1 MTGGMVVAMPLV
13 MGLLVEMIAPGFLS
27 TMLVGAGAAVL
38 LSAAAVLQ
46 VFGFVAI
53 RRLGESD
60 AAHEPSCSS
69 PA

>member
-27 TMLVGAGAAVL
+27 TMLSEPAAAAL

-46 VFGFVAI
+46 VFGFVVI
-53 RRLGESD
+53 RRLGRVG
-60 AAHEPSCSS
+60 
-69 PA
+69 